1 MDGHIADEFWED
13 SKDLMQATERSLQPY
28 FNYTSPILEEQTN
41 EEQGTPGAQ
50 ETVGSNYDDCSIASE
65 R

>member
-41 EEQGTPGAQ
+41 EEQGTPGA
-50 ETVGSNYDDCSIASE
+50 
-65 R
+65 